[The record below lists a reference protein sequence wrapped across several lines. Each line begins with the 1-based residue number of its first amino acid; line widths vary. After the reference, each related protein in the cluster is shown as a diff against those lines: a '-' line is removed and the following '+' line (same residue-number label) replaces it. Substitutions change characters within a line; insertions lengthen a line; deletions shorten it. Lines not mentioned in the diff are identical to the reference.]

1 MIQVF
6 SFLFSDFFVPVCRLF
21 WQARTLFETKKK
33 KMKRW
38 KRIGIEKW
46 KIEEKRRFFCIN
58 DYFFLIKGKLS
69 AFWNFYFY
77 PVLIFVNQKV
87 FILKSQGRGLRRS
100 SSPPV
105 FAPVC
110 TTESTTNYARLRRS
124 ESLDKSSAVFRSHR
138 EHCSCGLQWAVPSN
152 QEHSKKIDQ

>member
-1 MIQVF
+1 MQII
-6 SFLFSDFFVPVCRLF
+6 LAVPYTF
-21 WQARTLFETKKK
+21 WDKKEENE
-33 KMKRW
+33 KMKKNWNR
-38 KRIGIEKW
+38 KMKD
-46 KIEEKRRFFCIN
+46 RRKKGDFFCIN